1 MHVLKDVPPSV
12 PQGGGPL
19 LFIFRSREFEPKW
32 GHERFRELRRRR
44 VRRVRGEEDSEGGSG
59 DDEEEPSEGESVAPH
74 TR

>member
-44 VRRVRGEEDSEGGSG
+44 VGREWSDESIGEDSE
-59 DDEEEPSEGESVAPH
+59 DDEEEPSEEESIA
-74 TR
+74 